1 MRKIIFITL
10 SLLIFS
16 SVTFAQ
22 SSAMSKQEYI
32 AAYKDFAI
40 QDMIESGVPAS
51 ITIAQAILES
61 SSGNSKLAKKGNNHF
76 GIKCHSDWNGPSMK
90 MDDDEKNECFRKYKS
105 PLDSYRDHSK
115 FLTTRDR
122 YAFLFGYDI
131 TDYKKWAHGLKKAGY
146 ATNPKYGSLLV
157 KIIEENELYDLDKL
171 GQKNYAHNQSSNP
184 VRKRKILVKAQPV
197 NTTSTASATQFKTS
211 ADRNNVPYVIAGSE
225 DTWLSIA
232 TKNDMMLWQVLKYN
246 DAEKFSPLYPNSII
260 YVKPKR
266 ASSKMHQHF
275 VKEDETL
282 YDIAQL
288 YAVKIKKLRKYNS
301 LSPDAQLK
309 NGQMIWLRKPKV

>member
-1 MRKIIFITL
+1 MKKIFSTAI
-10 SLLIFS
+10 SLFIFS
-16 SVTFAQ
+16 SVTLAQ
-22 SSAMSKQEYI
+22 SSVMSKQEYI

-40 QDMIESGVPAS
+40 QDMIVSGVPAS

-76 GIKCHSDWNGPSMK
+76 GIKCHNNWTGPSLK

-105 PLDSYRDHSK
+105 ALDSYRDHSS
-115 FLTTRDR
+115 FLTGRDR
-122 YAFLFGYDI
+122 YAFLFKYDI

-146 ATNPKYGSLLV
+146 ATNPKYGNLLV

-171 GQKNYAHNQSSNP
+171 GQKNYVSNQTNNP
-184 VRKRKILVKAQPV
+184 IKTKQIYSEGQPT
-197 NTTSTASATQFKTS
+197 NNASAKFKIS
-211 ADRNNVPYVIAGSE
+211 KERNNVPYVIADAG

-246 DAEKFSPLYPNSII
+246 DAEKYSPIYPNSVI
-260 YVKPKR
+260 YIKPKR
-266 ASSKMHQHF
+266 ASSRKSQHF
-275 VKEDETL
+275 VKENETL

-288 YAVKIKKLRKYNS
+288 YAVKIKKLRAYNN
-301 LSPDAQLK
+301 LAPDAQIQS
-309 NGQMIWLRKPKV
+309 GRMIWLRKPKV